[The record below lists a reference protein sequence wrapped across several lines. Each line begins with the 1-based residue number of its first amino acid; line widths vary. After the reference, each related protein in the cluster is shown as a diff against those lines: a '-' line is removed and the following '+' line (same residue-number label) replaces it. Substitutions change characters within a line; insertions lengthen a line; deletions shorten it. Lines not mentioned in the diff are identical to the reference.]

1 MKKAL
6 WKLFFKM
13 LTDEQLMRL
22 HVWSNYVND
31 KADMQDLLSEVKKL
45 HPQIFDECL
54 TRFEESCRK
63 IEAYHGWDRIWW
75 HRKFITP
82 VILK

>member
-1 MKKAL
+1 MRRVF

-31 KADMQDLLSEVKKL
+31 KADMQDLLSEVKKV

-54 TRFEESCRK
+54 ARFEESCRK
-63 IEAYHGWDRIWW
+63 IEAHHGWDRIWW